1 MYSVIIW
8 ISYIAYAVIESTL
21 DAWKSK
27 RGGVIDHGT
36 INWSVIFRISSA
48 IGASFILVF
57 DGGAV
62 FHVAYVMM
70 LLLSFWIVF
79 DINFNFVKGSDTGY
93 VGTTAITDKI
103 IRWLGIVDG
112 ILYAM
117 IKIMILSIIFIAYS
131 IATTPL
137 GLSITLSVIG
147 FSLLAIYV
155 TYLIKTGNGNKSKSK
170 I

>member
-8 ISYIAYAVIESTL
+8 LSYIAYAAIESTL

-27 RGGVIDHGT
+27 RGGIIDHSR

-48 IGASFILVF
+48 IGASFLLAF
-57 DGGAV
+57 DGGVV
-62 FHVAYVMM
+62 FHVSYVMM

-79 DINFNFVKGSDTGY
+79 DINFNFVRGSDTGY

-103 IRWLGIVDG
+103 TRWLGIVDG

-117 IKIMILSIIFIAYS
+117 IKILILGIIFIAYS
-131 IATTPL
+131 IATPL
-137 GLSITLSVIG
+137 GLSITLSAIG
-147 FSLLAIYV
+147 LSLLAIYV
-155 TYLIKTGNGNKSKSK
+155 TYLIKTRDGNKSKSK